1 MDKLL
6 VITFGCHVPPDSIL
20 DGTWVSKCGAGD
32 VDGKDYYLRET
43 WTIKGNTF
51 QSVTQRHEELDQ
63 SHPVET
69 EHCNVEGTNIEARAG
84 TFVISRIR
92 SDFVN
97 KRLVRMDAVDT
108 PELLLS
114 NSYPYSLG
122 VPIKWRRYY
131 YIEGEM
137 LYPTNE
143 GGFSGEDAPV
153 TVIDFQNYWI
163 RQ

>member
-1 MDKLL
+1 
-6 VITFGCHVPPDSIL
+6 
-20 DGTWVSKCGAGD
+20 
-32 VDGKDYYLRET
+32 
-43 WTIKGNTF
+43 
-51 QSVTQRHEELDQ
+51 
-63 SHPVET
+63 
-69 EHCNVEGTNIEARAG
+69 
-84 TFVISRIR
+84 
-92 SDFVN
+92 
-97 KRLVRMDAVDT
+97 MDAVDT